1 MSRTAER
8 IAREQ
13 QISVLNWMGTLL
25 VSLIPG
31 VNIILFIVWQFMPVK
46 KVRKRFAL
54 AALLLTLIIEK
65 VTRKKLAPKYEGYI
79 HYVGLL
85 LLLALKRAA
94 RD

>member
-31 VNIILFIVWQFMPVK
+31 VNIILFIAWQFMPVK

-54 AALLLTLIIEK
+54 AALLLTLIFAVLIFVAFMIWGPQIVEWL
-65 VTRKKLAPKYEGYI
+65 RSIQPQA
-79 HYVGLL
+79 
-85 LLLALKRAA
+85 
-94 RD
+94 

>member
-25 VSLIPG
+25 VSMIPG
-31 VNIILFIVWQFMPVK
+31 INLILFIAWQFMPVK

-54 AALLLTLIIEK
+54 AALILTVIFAVAFFASFMVWGDQIVAWLRSVQTVVV
-65 VTRKKLAPKYEGYI
+65 VTAE
-79 HYVGLL
+79 
-85 LLLALKRAA
+85 
-94 RD
+94 

>member
-54 AALLLTLIIEK
+54 AALLLTVI
-65 VTRKKLAPKYEGYI
+65 LAVLFFVVFMIWGPQIVEWLRSI
-79 HYVGLL
+79 Q
-85 LLLALKRAA
+85 A
-94 RD
+94 

>member
-13 QISVLNWMGTLL
+13 QISVLNWIGTLL

-31 VNIILFIVWQFMPVK
+31 VNIILFIAWQFMPVK

-54 AALLLTLIIEK
+54 AALLLTLIFAVLFFVAFMVWGPQIVEWL
-65 VTRKKLAPKYEGYI
+65 RSIQPQA
-79 HYVGLL
+79 
-85 LLLALKRAA
+85 
-94 RD
+94 